1 MNWYMNDTDSVLKE
15 LNTDMSKGLSSQEAQ
30 ARLEKYGENKLEEKK
45 KKPFVQ
51 KLIEQ
56 LLDPMVII
64 LFVAAILS
72 AITGD
77 WVEMI
82 IILAVVALNAT
93 LSLIQEGKA
102 ENSVDALQ
110 KMSAPDAKVIRDG
123 RLTTVKATH
132 LVPGDVVKLETGDI
146 VPADM
151 RLVESSNLK
160 IDESSLTG
168 ESVPVEKYAEVL
180 FDKETE
186 IGDRTNYAHSSSIVT
201 YGRCEGVVTTTGHD
215 TEIGKIATNI
225 QNVEAEQTPLQEK
238 LAKLSKLIGILVVA
252 VSIVVFIVGILRPD
266 MTLVE
271 SLMTAVS
278 LSVAAIPEGMAAV
291 VTIVL
296 SIGMNRMAEKNAIVK
311 KLLAVET
318 LGTTTV
324 ICSDKTGTLTQN
336 EMTVKKLFVNRKTFD
351 VEGVGY
357 NPEGHFVIDG
367 QIVENSRDEDLKL
380 LVSAA
385 SLNND
390 AKITKNGGEYGIV
403 GDPTEGALVTV
414 AEKAGLSNGELNQK
428 FKRVKEL
435 PFDSDRKMMTTFH
448 ENFVE
453 GKYVAFTKG
462 APDIIIDRCTHIYVD
477 GKAVPIDEEQKK
489 NILAKNTEF
498 ARQALRVLAIT
509 YKVYDKLPEGS
520 DFEEIENDLVLI
532 GLTGMIDP
540 PRSEVRDAIKETKTA
555 GITTIM
561 ITGDHLDTALA
572 IGMDLGI
579 AESQDQAIMGREL
592 NGMTPEQIRE
602 IVKTKRVFARVSPE
616 NKVQLVTALKE
627 NGEIAAMTG
636 DGVNDAPAIKK
647 ADIGIA
653 MGITGTD
660 VAKNTAEVILTDDNF
675 ATIVEAVE
683 EGRIIYSNIKKFVSF
698 LLSCNIGEVIVM
710 LVAMIAGAPVP
721 LTVIQLL
728 WLNLVTDSFPALA
741 LGVEKG
747 EPDIMQ
753 EPPRSPNEG
762 IIDGEMKYNIIVQSI
777 AIGIATLAAFFIG
790 LRLFGYN
797 SGLAENA
804 SAALLSANEHAL
816 NGARTMAFVTLV
828 LAELLRAFSAR
839 SSNQTIFEL
848 GLFTNM
854 TLVKSFI
861 IAAGLMLVVIYV
873 PFLEPV
879 FDTVFMGLKHW
890 AIIIPLAFIPFVA
903 GELHKVTKRSKAL

>member
-1 MNWYMNDTDSVLKE
+1 MNWYSNDKDHILKE
-15 LNTDMSKGLSSQEAQ
+15 LSTDSSKGLSSQEVTS
-30 ARLEKYGENKLEEKK
+30 RLKKYGENKLEEKK
-45 KKPFVQ
+45 KKPFIK

-72 AITGD
+72 AVTSD
-77 WVEMI
+77 WIEML
-82 IILAVVALNAT
+82 IILAVVILNTT

-110 KMSAPDAKVIRDG
+110 KMSAPDAKVLRDG
-123 RLTTVKATH
+123 QVTSVKSTQ
-132 LVPGDVVKLETGDI
+132 LVPGDIVVLETGDI

-151 RLVESSNLK
+151 RLLESTNLK

-168 ESVPVEKYAEVL
+168 ESVPVEKDASVTFDQEV
-180 FDKETE
+180 E

-201 YGRCEGVVTTTGHD
+201 YGRATGVVTTTGHE

-225 QNVEAEQTPLQEK
+225 QSVGEEQTPLQQK
-238 LAKLSKLIGILVVA
+238 LAKLSKTIGILVVV
-252 VSIVVFIVGILRPD
+252 VSIVVFIVGIIRPD
-266 MTLVE
+266 LTTIE
-271 SLMTAVS
+271 ALMTAVS

-296 SIGMNRMAEKNAIVK
+296 SIGMNRMADKNAIVK

-336 EMTVKKLFVNRKTFD
+336 EMTVKKVYVNGKSFD
-351 VEGVGY
+351 VDGVGY
-357 NPEGHFVIDG
+357 NPDGHFAHEDKEIIPAEDG
-367 QIVENSRDEDLKL
+367 DLIL
-380 LVSAA
+380 LASAA
-385 SLNND
+385 GLNND
-390 AKITKNGGEYGIV
+390 AKITKNGNEYGIV
-403 GDPTEGALVTV
+403 GDPTEGALVTL
-414 AEKAGLSNGELNQK
+414 AEKAGLTNADLNNSY
-428 FKRVKEL
+428 KRVKEL

-453 GKYVAFTKG
+453 GKFVAFTKG
-462 APDIIIDRCTHIYVD
+462 APDMLVDRCSHIYID
-477 GKAVPIDEEQKK
+477 GQRVELTEELK
-489 NILAKNTEF
+489 NSVLDKNKEY
-498 ARQALRVLAIT
+498 AQQALRVLALAS
-509 YKVYDKLPEGS
+509 KEYDALPEGS
-520 DFEEIENDLVLI
+520 DFEQIESGLTFI

-540 PRSEVRDAIKETKTA
+540 PRPEVRDAIKETKTA

-572 IGMDLGI
+572 IGKDLGI
-579 AESQDQAIMGREL
+579 AETDDQAMMGREL
-592 NGMTPEQIRE
+592 NSMTPEQIRE
-602 IVKTKRVFARVSPE
+602 VVKTKRVFARVSPE
-616 NKVQLVTALKE
+616 NKVQLVTALRE
-627 NGEIAAMTG
+627 NGHIAAMTG

-683 EGRIIYSNIKKFVSF
+683 EGRIIYANIKKFVSF

-710 LVAMIAGAPVP
+710 LVAMIAGWPVP

-747 EPDIMQ
+747 EPNIMQ
-753 EPPRSPNEG
+753 EPPRDPNEG
-762 IIDGEMKYNIIVQSI
+762 IIDKEMRYNIVVQSI
-777 AIGIATLAAFFIG
+777 AIGISTLIAFYIG
-790 LRLFGYN
+790 LRFFGYDR
-797 SGLAENA
+797 SLADA
-804 SAALLSANEHAL
+804 ANEYAL
-816 NGARTMAFVTLV
+816 NGARTMAFTTLV
-828 LAELLRAFSAR
+828 FSELLRSFSAR
-839 SSNQTIFEL
+839 SEKYTVWEL
-848 GLFTNM
+848 GVFSNK
-854 TLVKSFI
+854 TLIKSVL
-861 IAAGLMLVVIYV
+861 IAAAMMLVVIYI
-873 PFLEPV
+873 PFLEPI
-879 FDTVFMGLKHW
+879 FDTAFMGLKHW
-890 AIIIPLAFIPFVA
+890 AIMIPLAFIPFVA
-903 GELHKVTKRSKAL
+903 GELHKLNLRRK